1 VKGIRAFE
9 IAGLLL
15 LIAIGALV
23 GGLGLMRVLIRYQ
36 ATTALPFQGDVQLYR
51 RAEETLKSA
60 DWFRRFSSGRE
71 ITEAHRRIE
80 DQLRRGVSAIAIEHS
95 FRLSRSDFR
104 DLPDMFAKEVVPQIA
119 HSNVEKGTHARAEEV
134 RVSSEL
140 VVTATDRDA
149 KLAIELADVAQ
160 QFARDALLRISL
172 MDAVRAWT
180 ADAAAD
186 LATLRS
192 QIIAYRAAVES
203 LSRRINEM
211 ERMRDSYR
219 DGARVSAPDASTQ
232 VQVTGPR
239 YLSPSQ
245 QIIGLEAERI
255 DVAEQLRLAQQSAQR
270 LETVHRIGGEFDK
283 LLDGE
288 SNAGRALKLMADELA
303 RQRSLL
309 EGPQPPLPVV
319 AALADMERVV
329 VGLRSRFVD
338 VSTIPPEPTARRE
351 GPGRLLLTASGA
363 FAGFIVWLA
372 WMHFG
377 ARWPER
383 VAARRTPR
391 GDRKLGREI
400 GGRSQ
405 PIVDFPEQFGT

>member
-1 VKGIRAFE
+1 VKGMRAFE

-23 GGLGLMRVLIRYQ
+23 GGLGLVRVLIRYQ

-51 RAEETLKSA
+51 RAEEILKSA
-60 DWFRRFSSGRE
+60 DWFRRFSRGRE
-71 ITEAHRRIE
+71 ITEAHRLIE

-104 DLPDMFAKEVVPQIA
+104 DLPDMVAKEVVPQIA
-119 HSNVEKGTHARAEEV
+119 HSNVEKLTHA
-134 RVSSEL
+134 VSSEL

-149 KLAIELADVAQ
+149 KLAIELADVAA

-172 MDAVRAWT
+172 MDAVRGWT

-186 LATLRS
+186 LAAVRS

-219 DGARVSAPDASTQ
+219 DGAPVSAPDASTQ

-255 DVAEQLRLAQQSAQR
+255 DVAEQLRLAQHSAQR
-270 LETVHRIGGEFDK
+270 LETVHRIGGGFDK

-288 SNAGRALKLMADELA
+288 SNAGKALKLMADELA
-303 RQRSLL
+303 RQHSLL
-309 EGPQPPLPVV
+309 EGPQAPLPVV
-319 AALADMERVV
+319 SALAAMERVV

-338 VSTIPPEPTARRE
+338 VSTIPPEPTVRRE

-377 ARWPER
+377 SRWPER
-383 VAARRTPR
+383 RVEARRTPR
-391 GDRKLGREI
+391 GDRKLGRET